1 MVLKK
6 LCAAL
11 MSVTMSANM
20 LMGQLPF
27 NPANH
32 SDPGSQAEMIQLL
45 SSNSDSQLSTAAV
58 TSDTAAAAVRAAA
71 ATNNTTKAANGN
83 FRRPVSPE
91 QPMYIVHID
100 SWNYA
105 DPAKIID
112 LVPKDI
118 LPYVVF
124 NISLSINWDGTRWL
138 MVQNGEETARS
149 WLRTCAEKGVWAM
162 IQPASGGQCHFPDY
176 AADADLENTIFGEFF
191 RDYPNFIGYNYCEQF
206 WGFDNPPH
214 FPTTCADRY
223 RHFAALLKLCNKY
236 GGYLDVSWCANR
248 WSPNINPLAMLKTVP
263 EWEAACRQYAQNYIL
278 EEKYTQL
285 SYIADVESLVYG
297 AYISGYC
304 GNFGIRYD
312 DSGWSDST
320 WDGIERDAD
329 GNEIPVPKEEYRL
342 ATGLPIHLERM
353 ALNGATVIDGP
364 ELVWTADFKELYP
377 TTDSEGYSSRK
388 WAMYDQFQNDML
400 DMFRKVLD
408 GTIRIPSREEV
419 IDRTKVAIIQDGDAT
434 NNALT
439 PDDKFSTY
447 PTLFEG
453 LYRID
458 SDGNLYDN
466 HNPFKRTGRYS
477 TIPTVYELA
486 DDLAKSIQ
494 LPINQSTI
502 PSRWPT
508 IKAKQDEFNKLFP
521 VESWG
526 SIYAGRNENSWITYN
541 PNKNGSPAGGYFIP
555 KYNTC
560 KQVELSYSEYASAVI
575 NEYKDHI
582 DFYMNNYDEKDPITL
597 KTNTIKIYG
606 ATSKP
611 EYTIKH
617 RGVNQTRSSVSENW
631 SNGVYILTVKHNG
644 PLDISVTCSGN
655 ETGRLTAYQEANLIE
670 PAFPGAYTGTRQY
683 EAEFFDCKNIE
694 RLIKNGCSIGDKGEN
709 PDGISG
715 FYGQGFVKFGTKDG
729 AAVRDTVSSKTAG
742 EATMTLR
749 YSAADNVSLDLY
761 VNGTKVTTLS
771 LAKGTSLS
779 DWKTVTQ
786 KITLKEGDNKIELKA
801 ASALSSDLC
810 LDFFTIS

>member
-11 MSVTMSANM
+11 MSVTMSVNM

-32 SDPGSQAEMIQLL
+32 FDPGSQSGTIQLL
-45 SSNSDSQLSTAAV
+45 TLNSDSRPGTAAV
-58 TSDTAAAAVRAAA
+58 RTTAAAG
-71 ATNNTTKAANGN
+71 GN
-83 FRRPVSPE
+83 FRRPVSPQ

-124 NISLSINWDGTRWL
+124 NISLSINWNGTRWL

-176 AADADLENTIFGEFF
+176 AATDDLENTIFGEFF

-206 WGFDNPPH
+206 WGFDQAGFTPS
-214 FPTTCADRY
+214 CADRY

-248 WSPNINPLAMLKTVP
+248 WSPGLNPIAMLKTVP
-263 EWEAACRQYAQNYIL
+263 EWEEACRLYSQNYIL

-320 WDGIERDAD
+320 WDGVEKDSL
-329 GNEIPVPKEEYRL
+329 GNDLPVPKTEYRL

-364 ELVWTADFKELYP
+364 ELVWTADFKELNP
-377 TTDSEGYSSRK
+377 TTDGEGYSSRK

-408 GTIRIPSREEV
+408 GTVRIPSRAEV
-419 IDRTKVAIIQDGDAT
+419 IERTKVAIVQDGDAT
-434 NNALT
+434 NNALSG
-439 PDDKFSTY
+439 DAKFSTY
-447 PTLFEG
+447 PSLFEG

-477 TIPTVYELA
+477 TIPTVYKLA
-486 DDLAKSIQ
+486 DDLANSIQ
-494 LPINQSTI
+494 LSINQSAI

-508 IKAKQDEFNKLFP
+508 VKEKQDEFNALFP
-521 VESWG
+521 EESWG
-526 SIYAGRNENSWITYN
+526 NIYAGRNENTWITYN

-560 KQVELSYSEYASAVI
+560 KQVELSYSEYASAVVS
-575 NEYKDHI
+575 EYADHI
-582 DFYMNNYDEKDPITL
+582 DFYMNNYDEKDPVTL

-606 ATSKP
+606 ASSKP
-611 EYTIKH
+611 QFTIKH
-617 RGVNQTRSSVSENW
+617 RGVNQIRSSVSESWN
-631 SNGVYILTVKHNG
+631 NGVYILTVKHNG
-644 PLDISVTCSGN
+644 PMDISVSCSGN
-655 ETGRLTAYQEANLIE
+655 ETGRLTEYQEASLIA
-670 PAFPGAYTGTRQY
+670 PAFPDAYTGTRQY
-683 EAEFFDCKNIE
+683 EAEFFDCRNIE
-694 RLIKNGCSIGDKGEN
+694 RLVKNGCSIGATGEN
-709 PDGISG
+709 PDEISG
-715 FYGQGFVKFGTKDG
+715 FYGQGFVKFGPQDG
-729 AAVRDTVSSKTAG
+729 AAVRDTVPNKTAG
-742 EATMTLR
+742 EVTMTLR
-749 YSAADNVSLDLY
+749 YSAAENANLDLY
-761 VNGTKVTTLS
+761 VNETKVSTLS
-771 LAKGTSLS
+771 LTKGPSLS
-779 DWKTVTQ
+779 DWQTVTQ

-801 ASALSSDLC
+801 PAGGLESNVF
-810 LDFFTIS
+810 LDFFTIG

>member
-45 SSNSDSQLSTAAV
+45 SSDSGSQLSVTPV
-58 TSDTAAAAVRAAA
+58 TSDMITAAARTTAATGGTTRAAS
-71 ATNNTTKAANGN
+71 GN

-91 QPMYIVHID
+91 QPMYIIHID
-100 SWNYA
+100 SWNHA

-124 NISLSINWDGTRWL
+124 NISLSINWSNEEQRWL
-138 MVQNGEETARS
+138 RVHNGEETARS

-162 IQPASGGQCHFPDY
+162 IQPASGGLCHFPDY
-176 AADADLENTIFGEFF
+176 AADADLEDTIFGEFF

-206 WGFDNPPH
+206 WGFDKIS
-214 FPTTCADRY
+214 CADRY

-236 GGYLDVSWCANR
+236 GGYLDVSWCANQ
-248 WSPNINPLAMLKTVP
+248 WSQGINPIAMLKTVP
-263 EWEAACRQYAQNYIL
+263 EWENACRQYAQNYIL

-285 SYIADVESLVYG
+285 SYIADVESCVYG
-297 AYISGYC
+297 MYLSGYC
-304 GNFGIRYD
+304 GNFGVRYD
-312 DSGWSDST
+312 DTGWSDST
-320 WDGIERDAD
+320 WDGVERDSS
-329 GNEIPVPKEEYRL
+329 GNEIPVPKKEYRL

-364 ELVWTADFKELYP
+364 ELVWTADFKELNA
-377 TTDSEGYSSRK
+377 TKDGEGYSCRQ

-408 GTIRIPSREEV
+408 GTVRIPSREEV
-419 IDRTKVAIIQDGDAT
+419 IERTKVAIIQDGDAT
-434 NNALT
+434 NNSLSG
-439 PDDKFSTY
+439 DDKYSSY
-447 PTLFEG
+447 LTLFEG
-453 LYRID
+453 LYRMD
-458 SDGNLYDN
+458 SDGNLKDN

-477 TIPTVYELA
+477 TIPTVYKLA

-494 LPINQSTI
+494 LPINQSAI

-508 IKAKQDEFNKLFP
+508 IEAKQNEFNELFP
-521 VESWG
+521 AESWG
-526 SIYAGRNENSWITYN
+526 NIYAARNENSWITYN

-575 NEYKDHI
+575 NEYADHI
-582 DFYMNNYDEKDPITL
+582 DFYMNNYDEKDPVTL

-606 ATSKP
+606 AASKP

-631 SNGVYILTVKHNG
+631 NNGVYILTVKHNG
-644 PLDISVTCSGN
+644 PMDISVTCAGN
-655 ETGRLTAYQEANLIE
+655 ETGRLTEYQEANLIE

-683 EAEFFDCKNIE
+683 EAEFFDCKDIE
-694 RLIKNGCSIGDKGEN
+694 RLVKNGCSIGDNGEN
-709 PDGISG
+709 PDGITG

-729 AAVRDTVSSKTAG
+729 ATVRDTVPNKTAG

-749 YSAADNVSLDLY
+749 YSAADNVNLDLY
-761 VNGTKVTTLS
+761 VNGTKAATLS
-771 LAKGTSLS
+771 LTKGASLS

-786 KITLKEGDNKIELKA
+786 KIILKEGDNKIELKA
-801 ASALSSDLC
+801 ASALGSDLC
-810 LDFFTIS
+810 LDYFTIS

>member
-11 MSVTMSANM
+11 MSVTMSVNM

-32 SDPGSQAEMIQLL
+32 FDPGSLSGTIQLL
-45 SSNSDSQLSTAAV
+45 TLNSDSRPETAAG
-58 TSDTAAAAVRAAA
+58 
-71 ATNNTTKAANGN
+71 GN
-83 FRRPVSPE
+83 FRRPVSPQ

-124 NISLSINWDGTRWL
+124 NISLSINWNGTRWL

-176 AADADLENTIFGEFF
+176 AADDDLENTIFGEFF

-206 WGFDNPPH
+206 WGFDQEGFTPS
-214 FPTTCADRY
+214 CADRY

-248 WSPNINPLAMLKTVP
+248 WSPGINPIAMLKTVP
-263 EWEAACRQYAQNYIL
+263 EWEKACRLYSQNYIL

-320 WDGIERDAD
+320 WDGKTHDDD
-329 GNEIPVPKEEYRL
+329 GKELPIPKEEYRL

-364 ELVWTADFKELYP
+364 ELVWTADFKELNP
-377 TTDSEGYSSRK
+377 TTDGEGYSSRK

-408 GTIRIPSREEV
+408 GTVRIPSRAEV
-419 IDRTKVAIIQDGDAT
+419 IERTKVAIIQDGDAT
-434 NNALT
+434 NNALSG
-439 PDDKFSTY
+439 DAKFSTY
-447 PTLFEG
+447 PSLFEG

-466 HNPFKRTGRYS
+466 HNPFKQTGRYS
-477 TIPTVYELA
+477 TIPTVYKLA
-486 DDLAKSIQ
+486 DDPANSIQ
-494 LPINQSTI
+494 LPINQSAI

-508 IKAKQDEFNKLFP
+508 VKEKQDEFNALFP
-521 VESWG
+521 EESWG
-526 SIYAGRNENSWITYN
+526 NLYAGRNENTWITYN

-560 KQVELSYSEYASAVI
+560 RQVELSYSEYASAVVS
-575 NEYKDHI
+575 EYADHI
-582 DFYMNNYDEKDPITL
+582 DFYMNNYDEKDPVTL

-606 ATSKP
+606 ASSKP
-611 EYTIKH
+611 QFTIKH

-631 SNGVYILTVKHNG
+631 NNGVYILTVNHNG
-644 PLDISVTCSGN
+644 PLDISVSCSGN
-655 ETGRLTAYQEANLIE
+655 ETGRLTEYQEAGLVA
-670 PAFPGAYTGTRQY
+670 PAFPDEYTGTRQY
-683 EAEFFDCKNIE
+683 EAEFFDCRSIE
-694 RLIKNGCSIGDKGEN
+694 RLVKNGCSIGATGEN
-709 PDGISG
+709 PDEISG

-729 AAVRDTVSSKTAG
+729 AAVRDTVPNKTAG

-749 YSAADNVSLDLY
+749 YSAAENVNLDLY
-761 VNGTKVTTLS
+761 VNDTKAATFS
-771 LAKGTSLS
+771 LTKGTSLS
-779 DWKTVTQ
+779 DWQTVTQ

-801 ASALSSDLC
+801 PAGGLKSNIF
-810 LDFFTIS
+810 LDFFTIG